1 MKNALWLLGLFAVA
15 CAIALLAGNNDG
27 VVSVFWPPY
36 RVDVSVN
43 LALIALLGLFMAL
56 YLALRAMSFFLALP
70 REAGRWRQR
79 RREQALFGVFLDALA
94 QLQAG
99 RFSRARKLAEHALNL
114 QDAWS
119 GREERPAHATQLRV
133 LSHLVAAES
142 FQSLQE
148 SAGRDAHLQSLL
160 ATRTEGGGAGWQAA
174 LEGAQIRAARWSL
187 DERDAPAALRRLDE
201 LPQGAARRVLALRIR
216 LKAARLAGQ
225 AGLALDTARLLI
237 RHRAFSESAAGSLVR
252 SLASE
257 LIRGAHDPDQ
267 LRQVWKTL
275 ESAEREA
282 PDLATQ
288 IARRLRALG
297 GDAALARTWLEP
309 IWQRM
314 RKSPQSLD
322 AHARAELVQ
331 ALDEVDGAAD
341 ALWLAEVEA
350 TQQEQAL
357 DPALLY
363 LAGMACVKRQLWGKA
378 QQHLRKAAPL
388 LPQGELRRLAWTALA
403 QLAEQRGDADGA
415 AQAWKQAAQTPRRWP
430 LLARREVASR
440 PDRAGFPPAPR
451 GLR

>member
-1 MKNALWLLGLFAVA
+1 MKSAFWLLGLFAVA
-15 CAIALLAGNNDG
+15 CAIALLAGHNDA
-27 VVSVFWPPY
+27 VLSVFWPPY
-36 RVDVSVN
+36 RVDASVN
-43 LALIALLGLFMAL
+43 LALIVLLALFMAL
-56 YLALRAMSFFLALP
+56 YLALRALSFFLTLP

-79 RREQALFGVFLDALA
+79 RREQALFGAFLDALA

-99 RFSRARKLAEHALNL
+99 RFSRARKLAEHALRL

-119 GREERPAHATQLRV
+119 EHEDQPTHAAQLRV

-160 ATRTEGGGAGWQAA
+160 ATGAEGGGAGWQAA

-187 DERDAPAALRRLDE
+187 DGRDAPAALRRLDE

-225 AGLALDTARLLI
+225 ANLALETARSLI

-252 SLASE
+252 SLAGE
-257 LIRGAHDPDQ
+257 LIRSAHDPGQ

-282 PDLATQ
+282 PDLATPM
-288 IARRLRALG
+288 ARRLHALG
-297 GDAALARTWLEP
+297 GDAALARTWLAP
-309 IWQRM
+309 VWQRM
-314 RKSPQSLD
+314 RKASKSLD
-322 AHARAELVQ
+322 AHTRAELVQ
-331 ALDEVDGAAD
+331 ALDEVDEAAD
-341 ALWLAEVEA
+341 ARWLAEVEA

-357 DPALLY
+357 DPALQY
-363 LAGMACVKRQLWGKA
+363 LAGKACMKRQIWGKA
-378 QQHLRKAAPL
+378 QQHLRKAAPQ
-388 LPQGELRRLAWTALA
+388 LPQGELRRRAWSALA

-415 AQAWKQAAQTPRRWP
+415 AQAWKQAAQ
-430 LLARREVASR
+430 A
-440 PDRAGFPPAPR
+440 AGGPNA
-451 GLR
+451 